1 MKDIKNIY
9 LIAICGTGMAAL
21 AGLLKGAGHR
31 VTGSDAN
38 IYPPMSTLLENAG
51 IPVLPGY
58 RKENI
63 THDIDL
69 VIVGN
74 AVSRTNEE
82 VQAVLEAGLE
92 YTSFPEALSHFFLV
106 GRKSLVV
113 AGTHG
118 KTTTASL
125 LCWVLQ
131 ASGRK
136 PGFMVGGWLKNF
148 DNNHQ
153 VPEGDFF
160 VTEGD
165 EYDSAFFEKGPKFL
179 HYRPDVSI
187 LTGIEFDHAD
197 IFENLDQIKEA
208 FRKYV
213 SLIRPEGVIL
223 VKHADTNIQ
232 DVLGKA
238 VCRVETYG
246 YLDGADWRIGDYRFE
261 GGYSFFSL
269 SYKGEKRGDFQL
281 SMIGRHNVEN
291 AAAVVALCMGLG
303 LTFDEINSAFKS
315 FQGIKR
321 RQEVVGI
328 KKGVTVLDDFAHHPT
343 AIRLTLEAVKE
354 AYPGQRLWAV
364 FEPRSATSR
373 RKVFEQ
379 DFPDSFLVADRVVFA
394 GLYAPGKIKEEDRL
408 DPERVVTLIR
418 QKGGNADFVSEV
430 DDIVGFMS
438 ENIENR
444 DVVLVMSSGGFGGI
458 HQKILDQL

>member
-1 MKDIKNIY
+1 MKDIKSIY

-21 AGLLKGAGHR
+21 AGLLKSAGYR
-31 VTGSDAN
+31 VSGSDAN

-63 THDIDL
+63 TENIDL

-74 AVSRTNEE
+74 AVSKSNEE
-82 VQAVLEAGLE
+82 VQAVMKAGLN
-92 YTSFPEALSHFFLV
+92 YTSFPAAIARFFLE
-106 GRKSLVV
+106 GRQSLVV

-118 KTTTASL
+118 KTTTTSIL
-125 LCWVLQ
+125 SWVLQ
-131 ASGRK
+131 SSGRK

-153 VPEGDFF
+153 VPEGNFF

-165 EYDSAFFEKGPKFL
+165 EYDSAFFDKGPKFL
-179 HYRPDVSI
+179 HYRPDASI

-197 IFENLDQIKEA
+197 IFDDLDQIKEA

-213 SLIRPEGVIL
+213 NLIRPDGIIL
-223 VKHADTNIQ
+223 VKHNDKNIQ
-232 DVLGKA
+232 DVLKNA
-238 VCRVETYG
+238 VCRIETYG
-246 YLDGADWRIGDYRFE
+246 YSDGADWLIEGYRFE
-261 GGYSFFSL
+261 DGRCDFTLSFKGGTKAS
-269 SYKGEKRGDFQL
+269 FQL
-281 SMIGRHNVEN
+281 AMIGRHNVEN
-291 AAAVVALCMGLG
+291 AAAVAALCLRLG
-303 LTFDEINSAFKS
+303 LTEEEINVAFKT

-321 RQEVVGI
+321 RQEVVGVNNGI
-328 KKGVTVLDDFAHHPT
+328 TVLDDFAHHPT
-343 AIRLTLEAVKE
+343 AIRLTIEAVKE
-354 AYPGQRLWAV
+354 AYSGQRLWAV

-379 DFPDSFLVADRVVFA
+379 EFPDSFLGADKVIIA
-394 GLYAPGKIKEEDRL
+394 GLFAPEKISQEERL
-408 DPERVVTLIR
+408 DPGKVVSCL
-418 QKGGNADFVSEV
+418 QKKGCDAYFIKEV

-438 ENIENR
+438 DNAVSG

-458 HQKILDQL
+458 HQKILDQ